1 VSVKNKN
8 NALTVVD
15 ELPQK
20 NMLEIVK
27 EKTEFVKWVQK
38 NIKSESMRKMAL
50 EHASHY
56 YLNIRYDMVLEVLR
70 SKIEKIYS
78 YKLRLTELC
87 HQHQMNVLTDY
98 QKLRAAVMEATKEK
112 TKMLNVPDSTLLP
125 PELQKERLQAIQEQE
140 KRELHRL
147 QMEQKKRRYY
157 QKAISLDAAER
168 ARLRSE
174 FIAQMKKEIDD
185 PELLE
190 ETIDEYDRIINQT
203 QYSDSE

>member
-1 VSVKNKN
+1 MSVKNKN
-8 NALTVVD
+8 NTLTVVD
-15 ELPQK
+15 ELSQK

-56 YLNIRYDMVLEVLR
+56 YLNIRYDMALDILR

-87 HQHQMNVLTDY
+87 HKHQINVLADY
-98 QKLRAAVMEATKEK
+98 QKLKAAIMEATKEK
-112 TKMLNVPDSTLLP
+112 TKMLNVPDGTLLP
-125 PELQKERLQAIQEQE
+125 AELQKERLQAIKEKEQG
-140 KRELHRL
+140 ELRKL
-147 QMEQKKRRYY
+147 QVEQTKRRYFH
-157 QKAISLDAAER
+157 KALSLDAAER

-185 PELLE
+185 PDLLE
-190 ETIDEYDRIINQT
+190 DTIDEYDRIINQ
-203 QYSDSE
+203 SHIRDDE

>member
-1 VSVKNKN
+1 MSVKNKN
-8 NALTVVD
+8 NALAVVD

-20 NMLEIVK
+20 NLLEIVK
-27 EKTEFVKWVQK
+27 EKTEFVRWVQK

-56 YLNIRYDMVLEVLR
+56 YLNVRYDMELELLR

-87 HQHQMNVLTDY
+87 HKHQINVLADY
-98 QKLRAAVMEATKEK
+98 QKLKSAILEATKEK
-112 TKMLNVPDSTLLP
+112 TKLLNVPDGTLLP
-125 PELQKERLQAIQEQE
+125 PELQKERLQAMKEQE
-140 KRELHRL
+140 KRELHKL
-147 QMEQKKRRYY
+147 QVDQTKRRFFH
-157 QKAISLDAAER
+157 KALSLDAAER

-174 FIAQMKKEIDD
+174 FIARMKQEIDD

-190 ETIDEYDRIINQT
+190 ETITEYDRIINQS
-203 QYSDSE
+203 QFGDEE

>member
-1 VSVKNKN
+1 MSVENKN
-8 NALTVVD
+8 NTMAVFD

-38 NIKSESMRKMAL
+38 NIKCESMRKMAL

-56 YLNIRYDMVLEVLR
+56 YLNIRYDMVLEMLR
-70 SKIEKIYS
+70 GKIEKIYS

-87 HQHQMNVLTDY
+87 HRHQMNILTDY
-98 QKLRAAVMEATKEK
+98 QKLKAAIMEASKEK
-112 TKMLNVPDSTLLP
+112 TKMLNVPDGTLLP

-147 QMEQKKRRYY
+147 QMEQKKRQYY

-185 PELLE
+185 TELLE
-190 ETIDEYDRIINQT
+190 ETIDEYDRIINQS
-203 QYSDSE
+203 QFNNEE